1 MPRDESMRSTEL
13 SSRLA
18 EDESPMGLDALQA
31 AFRARRARQL
41 HGERAKQ
48 GGVQVI
54 CPFVASPR
62 GVAAVMVQAT
72 GLRSGETVLDL
83 GCGDGELMI
92 DVLRLL
98 PRCRCVGYE
107 IDGVLAATAR
117 RRLGAVAAAEGLG
130 GSPAPAPLPPQ
141 QPPPPVV
148 TMAAADGGGGGGGG
162 DCSAAGGAAT
172 ATDAPLAASAAGGAA
187 AAEDAPGGSAIAA
200 AAADPGWAVV
210 TGDVLGAGD
219 DIAAADVVLMF
230 LVPSAVAALSPIFRS
245 RCRAGARVCSYNF
258 PLPAA
263 DGWVPSAVLEAPHH
277 LLSDE
282 GVAGGRKSTV
292 YAYVVGDSD

>member
-130 GSPAPAPLPPQ
+130 DSLAPAPLLL
-141 QPPPPVV
+141 PPPPPPSVVV
-148 TMAAADGGGGGGGG
+148 TMAAAEGGGGGGGG
-162 DCSAAGGAAT
+162 NCSAAARAASE
-172 ATDAPLAASAAGGAA
+172 APLVASAGGGAA
-187 AAEDAPGGSAIAA
+187 AAEDAAGGGVIAA

-210 TGDVLGAGD
+210 TGDVLRAGD

-230 LVPSAVAALSPIFRS
+230 LVPSAVAALSPIFRA
-245 RCRAGARVCSYNF
+245 RCRTGARVCSYNF